1 VRGGEEGELTNGEG
15 REKGRWK
22 MERRGEERESGRRN
36 RRKG

>member
-1 VRGGEEGELTNGEG
+1 VRGGEEGELIDGEG

-22 MERRGEERESGRRN
+22 MRGEERESGRRN